1 MNAAG
6 RAMIDC
12 PTRVTA
18 GAGGK
23 LSVTA
28 SRRTVACARYR
39 ISSTFSGG
47 LPMAAWLPATTMGR
61 SMSTG

>member
-1 MNAAG
+1 MNVAG
-6 RAMIDC
+6 GAMIDC
-12 PTRVTA
+12 PTGVT

-23 LSVTA
+23 LSVAA